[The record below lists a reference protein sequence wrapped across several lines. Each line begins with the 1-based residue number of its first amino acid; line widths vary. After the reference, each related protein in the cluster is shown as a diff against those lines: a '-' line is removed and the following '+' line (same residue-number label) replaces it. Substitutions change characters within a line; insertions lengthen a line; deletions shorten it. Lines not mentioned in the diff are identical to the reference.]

1 MKKLITLEE
10 AVLKVRDG
18 SVIMIGGFM
27 AGGSPIKLIDAL
39 VEANVQNLTIIC
51 NDTGFPDK
59 GIGKLVANKQVKKII
74 SSHIGTN
81 PCTIDQLNSNDLEVE
96 FVPQGTLAER
106 IRSGGAG
113 LGGFLTPT
121 GIGTV
126 IAEGK
131 QIINVDGKDYLLEKP
146 LRAELAL
153 IGASVG
159 DKSGNLIYFGN
170 AQNFNPLM
178 ATAADTVIAEIDEL
192 VEIGDITMEQVH
204 TPGIFVDYILH

>member
-10 AVLKVRDG
+10 AVLKVHDG

-126 IAEGK
+126 IADGK

-153 IGASVG
+153 IGASIG